1 MNWLAL
7 DTLVPCRLLH
17 GPSPLACT
25 SACHLL
31 WKVGSWQLE
40 KDLENKSSWKQ
51 DVQYP
56 VSSQEKGDGGSNTAR
71 EEVCEK
77 SEAETDSPATSSE
90 PPGWAGNYTLWE
102 GAPRGQGQGCSLL
115 ALGIL
120 ACRQGSA
127 RVRSLSYSMMCRY
140 LACQGRS
147 AAGRE
152 GAEVSSHT
160 CAAAPPTAPQPSR
173 PQKTTAASFPR

>member
-1 MNWLAL
+1 MCNTRCLHRRRE
-7 DTLVPCRLLH
+7 TEVPTQPGKKSVRKAR
-17 GPSPLACT
+17 PRQT
-25 SACHLL
+25 HLL
-31 WKVGSWQLE
+31 QAQSH
-40 KDLENKSSWKQ
+40 Q
-51 DVQYP
+51 D
-56 VSSQEKGDGGSNTAR
+56 GLATNT
-71 EEVCEK
+71 
-77 SEAETDSPATSSE
+77 S
-90 PPGWAGNYTLWE
+90 WE

-127 RVRSLSYSMMCRY
+127 RVRSLSYSTMCRY

-160 CAAAPPTAPQPSR
+160 CAAAPPTAQEHHSLPGRRKPQQPVFPADNWHPLSAPNIAANTPS
-173 PQKTTAASFPR
+173 P